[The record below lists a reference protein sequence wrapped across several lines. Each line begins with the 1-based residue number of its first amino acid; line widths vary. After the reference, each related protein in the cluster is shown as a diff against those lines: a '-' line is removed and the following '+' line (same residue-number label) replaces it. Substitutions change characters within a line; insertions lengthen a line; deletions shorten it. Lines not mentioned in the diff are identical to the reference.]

1 MAKRPTILGRVTFE
15 DISSPE
21 LGATHPQR
29 YRNRVTK
36 VAVWRLVRFGVMG
49 IVTFGVQIGL
59 LMFLKSAGFG
69 AILAYTIGL
78 AAAVQFN
85 FVVNQVFVW
94 DDRPLS
100 GIFSRSTLERWVTF
114 HGCIGLSLVLNFGAF
129 VVARLF
135 IGDLPAAVAGVAL
148 STAVK
153 FLSLD
158 RVAFREGESVIDEVV
173 A

>member
-1 MAKRPTILGRVTFE
+1 MAINDV
-15 DISSPE
+15 SPGE
-21 LGATHPQR
+21 FGAGNPQR
-29 YRNRVTK
+29 YLNRVTK

-59 LMFLKSAGFG
+59 LMLLKDAGLG

-78 AAAVQFN
+78 AVAVQFN

-135 IGDLPAAVAGVAL
+135 IGDLPAAVMGVAL

-158 RVAFREGESVIDEVV
+158 RVAFREGEAVVVDEVV
-173 A
+173 V

>member
-1 MAKRPTILGRVTFE
+1 MTIE
-15 DISSPE
+15 DISSPSS
-21 LGATHPQR
+21 GVRYAQR
-29 YRNRVTK
+29 YLNRITR

-49 IVTFGVQIGL
+49 AITFVVQIGL
-59 LMFLKSAGFG
+59 LVLLKDAGLG
-69 AILAYTIGL
+69 AILAYAIGL
-78 AAAVQFN
+78 AVAVQFN
-85 FVVNQVFVW
+85 FVTNQLFVW

-129 VVARLF
+129 VLARLF
-135 IGDLPAAVAGVAL
+135 IGDLPAAVVGVAL
-148 STAVK
+148 STVVK

-158 RVAFREGESVIDEVV
+158 RVAFREGDAVVGEVV